1 MTREEELRDIE
12 ATLRERHD
20 IRQLLEV
27 ILSFPEEKQ
36 HEAIQIA
43 LNYIEGRKTA

>member
-1 MTREEELRDIE
+1 MTRKEELRDIE
-12 ATLRERHD
+12 ETLRKRPD
-20 IRQLLEV
+20 IKQLFEV

-36 HEAIQIA
+36 HEAVQIA